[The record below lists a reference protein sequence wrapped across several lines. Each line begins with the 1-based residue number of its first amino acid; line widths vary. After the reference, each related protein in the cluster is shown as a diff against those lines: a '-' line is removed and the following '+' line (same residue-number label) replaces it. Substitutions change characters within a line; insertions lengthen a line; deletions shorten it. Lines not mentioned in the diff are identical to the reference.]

1 MLNYGKTYYFN
12 LLTPKNMGILISY
25 LKDKKINIIENLKE
39 NFNTEQFTKKYLD
52 NEISTL
58 DYLLKINFY
67 SSRSLNDLNQY
78 YIFPWLS
85 RIDNNDSSVKLRDFK
100 YPPSAQSENKRK
112 EIISRFEG
120 LEKSIENT
128 NKFINHF
135 NSHYSAS
142 SFINFYLEINLLKLC

>member
-67 SSRSLNDLNQY
+67 
-78 YIFPWLS
+78 
-85 RIDNNDSSVKLRDFK
+85 
-100 YPPSAQSENKRK
+100 
-112 EIISRFEG
+112 
-120 LEKSIENT
+120 
-128 NKFINHF
+128 
-135 NSHYSAS
+135 
-142 SFINFYLEINLLKLC
+142 